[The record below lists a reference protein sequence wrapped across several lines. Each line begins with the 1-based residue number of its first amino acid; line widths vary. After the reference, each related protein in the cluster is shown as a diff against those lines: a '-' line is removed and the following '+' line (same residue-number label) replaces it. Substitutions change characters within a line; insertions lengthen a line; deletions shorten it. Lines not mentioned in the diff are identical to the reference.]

1 VNATNLLRA
10 EELRYPEI
18 KAFDPERTI
27 CFVPVSALEV
37 HGPHL
42 PLGMDMFMARW
53 LAEET
58 GRLFAEAHPDWAVVI
73 YMPLTLGTDELPL
86 AGSMHVTQ
94 RELYRVLLDHGRSL
108 AEAGYRY
115 VVVTNGHGGPRHASA
130 LEAACQAVSRRHG
143 IEMFTPA
150 IAVLHALV
158 SGKRFDRLEEILGRP
173 LTEEEH
179 AGFLHGEH
187 AATMETSFI
196 LAERPELV
204 DSVYRELKRDAPPR
218 FGPFLTV
225 GRLLVS
231 LLSRDGDPERR
242 ARLDEAVDGLAGGI
256 GWFLNARYGYGGPEV
271 TYEGD
276 PAAASAELGQAL
288 RQLVVEDCLAIVESV
303 TSGQRRAEEVR
314 SIASDAVI
322 IHPLF
327 WRRLALG
334 MAILAGLVLAL
345 SRRRAPRR

>member
-1 VNATNLLRA
+1 MNATNLFRA
-10 EELRYPEI
+10 EELTYTQI
-18 KAFDPERTI
+18 KAFDSERTI
-27 CFVPVSALEV
+27 CFLPVSALEV

-42 PLGMDMFMARW
+42 PLGMDVFMARW

-58 GRLFAEAHPDWAVVI
+58 ARLFAEAHPDWAVVR

-86 AGSMHVTQ
+86 PGSMHATQ
-94 RELYRVLLDHGRSL
+94 RELYRVLLAHGRSL

-130 LEAACQAVSRRHG
+130 LEAACRAVSRRHG

-173 LTEEEH
+173 LTEEERS
-179 AGFLHGEH
+179 GFLHGEH

-196 LAERPELV
+196 LAERPDLV
-204 DSVYRELKRDAPPR
+204 DPVYRELKQAGPPR
-218 FGPFLTV
+218 FEPFLAM
-225 GRLLVS
+225 GRPLVS
-231 LLSRDGDPERR
+231 FLYRDDDPRR
-242 ARLDEAVDGLAGGI
+242 RQRLDEAVNRLAGGI
-256 GWFLNARYGYGGPEV
+256 GWLLNARYGYGGPEV
-271 TYEGD
+271 TYQGD
-276 PAAASAELGQAL
+276 PSAASAELGHAL
-288 RQLVVEDCLAIVESV
+288 RQLVAEDCLALVESV

-314 SIASDAVI
+314 SIASGPAI

-334 MAILAGLVLAL
+334 TAVLAGLAFVLL
-345 SRRRAPRR
+345 RRR